1 MHINP
6 KTYGEGYILAI
17 TIGEIYLGIKNIA
30 TQINNGTE
38 PNTLK
43 EEALIIAFIGRKA
56 VLDRINKNNYN
67 LEDEI
72 TIPQIDN
79 SKNMTLEIALLHSL
93 EQLLDFSKMIDEFDL
108 INNILDKGDAYYEL
122 EKRLPKEFIK
132 NIK

>member
-43 EEALIIAFIGRKA
+43 EEALVIAFIGRKA
-56 VLDRINKNNYN
+56 VLDRIKKNNYN

-72 TIPQIDN
+72 TVPQIDN
-79 SKNMTLEIALLHSL
+79 SNNMTLEVALLHSL